1 MTLHESK
8 RHTLMGRLSRQ
19 VLYTTPMLLLMSA
32 PLAAQA
38 VADDAVGASGYTSLQ
53 GGAPLMAN
61 AEGEAEGEGEG
72 EGEAEGEGSA

>member
-8 RHTLMGRLSRQ
+8 RYTLMGRLSRQ

-38 VADDAVGASGYTSLQ
+38 VADDAVGAGGYTSLQ

-72 EGEAEGEGSA
+72 EGEAEGSA